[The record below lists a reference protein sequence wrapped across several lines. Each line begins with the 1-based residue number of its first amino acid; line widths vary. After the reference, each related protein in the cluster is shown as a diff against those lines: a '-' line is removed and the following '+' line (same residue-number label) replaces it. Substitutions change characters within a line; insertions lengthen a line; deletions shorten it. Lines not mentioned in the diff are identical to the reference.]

1 MNELDSRLTKAGFL
15 CPKGDDNMRSTPRLF
30 FSEEEQAPPEQPA
43 PTPKTKQ
50 PPNSTKSNPNSKK
63 ENPDTQQR
71 TVQADNGKKTV
82 RLRFKETEQKKS
94 SKLAHVAK
102 EALVA
107 EVHKQVDDSADE
119 NIAVEAAHRTEQVV
133 EVGYRLAGERSHTI
147 KAQSARAA
155 TLEEQEIK
163 KASMSFSRVKT
174 KDDTNKK
181 DSNPLSRWRQ
191 RQAIKRQY
199 AAAKSGTQAA
209 SHSSAVAANAVQ
221 STADKVKQAAKV
233 FAKNN
238 KGLLIVGIVGIML
251 VMLING
257 ASSCAEFGVGGLN
270 AVLGTSFVSED
281 RDLLQVE
288 AHYAVLE
295 ADLDRNIECIESDY
309 LGYDEYYYEVDEI
322 GHNPYELLSYLTAR
336 HVSFTLADVQ
346 NELATLFNRQYSLNI
361 VETVEIRYR
370 TEEQLVWIYD
380 EETER
385 GRWVWED
392 VEVPYEYKTLKTTLL
407 NRGLTYAMGSGMS
420 AEQTEM
426 YAVLLESYGNKP
438 DLFADSD
445 NPYLASLDATPPE
458 AYEIPPEA
466 LSDPK
471 FAALVTE
478 ANKYLG
484 LPYVWGGSKPGT
496 GFDCSGFV
504 CWVLNHS
511 GAASVGR
518 TNARGLYKK
527 STVVSRENARP
538 GDLIFFTGA
547 RAAEIGHPVTHVG
560 IYVGNGMML
569 HCAGNGVEYKS
580 ISTKYYKS
588 HFYAFGRLG

>member
-1 MNELDSRLTKAGFL
+1 
-15 CPKGDDNMRSTPRLF
+15 MRSKPRLL
-30 FSEEEQAPPEQPA
+30 FSEEEQAPPEQPT
-43 PTPKTKQ
+43 PTPKSKQ
-50 PPNSTKSNPNSKK
+50 PPNNTKSTPSPKK
-63 ENPDTQQR
+63 ENPTTHQR
-71 TVQADNGKKTV
+71 TVQADNGKEAV
-82 RLRFKETEQKKS
+82 RLHFIDAEQKKP
-94 SKLAHVAK
+94 SKLAHVVK
-102 EALVA
+102 EALAA
-107 EVHKQVDDSADE
+107 EIHKQVDDSADD
-119 NIAVEAAHRTEQVV
+119 NVAVEATHRTEQVV
-133 EVGYRLAGERSHTI
+133 EAGFRFANERSHAA

-155 TLEEQEIK
+155 TLEAQETM
-163 KASMSFSRVKT
+163 KANMSFSRVKMN
-174 KDDTNKK
+174 DYTNKT

-199 AAAKSGTQAA
+199 AAAKTGTQAA
-209 SHSSAVAANAVQ
+209 TNSSTVAANMVR
-221 STADKVKQAAKV
+221 STADKVKRTVQV

-238 KGLLIVGIVGIML
+238 KSVLIVGIVGMML
-251 VMLING
+251 VMIING

-270 AVLGTSFVSED
+270 AILGTSFVSED
-281 RDLLQVE
+281 RDLIQVE
-288 AHYAVLE
+288 AHYAALE
-295 ADLDRNIECIESDY
+295 ADLDRSIDRVESDY
-309 LGYDEYYYEVDEI
+309 PGYDEYHYEIDEI
-322 GHNPYELLSYLTAR
+322 GHNPYELLSYLTVR
-336 HVSFTLADVQ
+336 HVSFTLADVRS
-346 NELATLFNRQYSLNI
+346 ELATLFNRQYSLNI

-370 TEEQLVWIYD
+370 TEEQLVWVYD
-380 EETER
+380 EETES

-438 DLFADSD
+438 ELFADSD
-445 NPYLASLDATPPE
+445 NPYLALLDATPPE
-458 AYEIPPEA
+458 AYKIPPEA

-471 FAALVTE
+471 FAALIAE

-527 STVVSRENARP
+527 STVVSSENAHS

-547 RAAEIGHPVTHVG
+547 RAVEIGHPVTHVG

>member
-1 MNELDSRLTKAGFL
+1 
-15 CPKGDDNMRSTPRLF
+15 MRSNPRLL
-30 FSEEEQAPPEQPA
+30 FSDEKQAPLEQPT
-43 PTPKTKQ
+43 PTQKAKPPSNSPNPKSES
-50 PPNSTKSNPNSKK
+50 PN
-63 ENPDTQQR
+63 TQQC
-71 TVQADNGKKTV
+71 TAQADNGKKAV
-82 RLRFKETEQKKS
+82 RLRFKETEQKKP
-94 SKLAHVAK
+94 SKLSHITK
-102 EALVA
+102 DALAA
-107 EVHKQVDDSADE
+107 EVHKLLDDSADE
-119 NIAVEAAHRTEQVV
+119 NVAVEATHRTEQAVV
-133 EVGYRLAGERSHTI
+133 TGYRLAGEHARVP
-147 KAQSARAA
+147 KAQSTRTA
-155 TLEEQEIK
+155 TRTEPTE
-163 KASMSFSRVKT
+163 AT
-174 KDDTNKK
+174 
-181 DSNPLSRWRQ
+181 SNPLSRWRQ

-199 AAAKSGTQAA
+199 AAARSGTQATA
-209 SHSSAVAANAVQ
+209 NSSTVAANAVR
-221 STADKVKQAAKV
+221 STADKVTRAVQV

-238 KGLLIVGIVGIML
+238 KGVLIVGIVGMML

-288 AHYAVLE
+288 AHYAALE
-295 ADLDRNIECIESDY
+295 SDLDRTIDRIESDY
-309 LGYDEYYYEVDEI
+309 PGYDEYHYEIDEI
-322 GHNPYELLSYLTAR
+322 GHNPYELLSYLTTR
-336 HVSFTLADVQ
+336 YVSFTLADVR

-370 TEEQLVWIYD
+370 TEEQLVLVYD
-380 EETER
+380 EETDMEH
-385 GRWVWED
+385 WVWED
-392 VEVPYEYKTLKTTLL
+392 VEVPYEYKTLSVTLL
-407 NRGLTYAMGSGMS
+407 NRGLTYTMGSGMS

-438 DLFADSD
+438 ELFADSD

-471 FAALVTE
+471 FAALIAE
-478 ANKYLG
+478 ANKHLG

-580 ISTKYYKS
+580 INTKYYKS

>member
-1 MNELDSRLTKAGFL
+1 
-15 CPKGDDNMRSTPRLF
+15 MRSQPSLL
-30 FSEEEQAPPEQPA
+30 FSEDEQALPEQLA
-43 PTPKTKQ
+43 PTSESKQQPSNTKS
-50 PPNSTKSNPNSKK
+50 PPNLKN
-63 ENPDTQQR
+63 ENPTIQQH
-71 TVQADNGKKTV
+71 TVQADNGKKAV
-82 RLRFKETEQKKS
+82 RLHFKDTEQKKP
-94 SKLAHVAK
+94 SKLTHIAK
-102 EALVA
+102 EALAA
-107 EVHKQVDDSADE
+107 EIHKQVDDSTDD
-119 NIAVEAAHRTEQVV
+119 NVAVEATHRAEQAV
-133 EVGYRLAGERSHTI
+133 ETGYHLSGEHTHTTKTQSVRS
-147 KAQSARAA
+147 AVRAE
-155 TLEEQEIK
+155 TPEP
-163 KASMSFSRVKT
+163 T
-174 KDDTNKK
+174 TN
-181 DSNPLSRWRQ
+181 SLSRWRQ

-199 AAAKSGTQAA
+199 AAARSGAQTVT
-209 SHSSAVAANAVQ
+209 HSSTVAANAVR
-221 STADKVKQAAKV
+221 STADKVKQTVQV

-238 KGLLIVGIVGIML
+238 KGVLIVGIVGMML
-251 VMLING
+251 VVLING
-257 ASSCAEFGVGGLN
+257 VSSCAEFGVGGLN

-288 AHYAVLE
+288 AHYATLE
-295 ADLDRNIECIESDY
+295 TDLDRSIDRIESDY
-309 LGYDEYYYEVDEI
+309 PGYDEYHYEIDEI

-336 HVSFTLADVQ
+336 YVSFNLADVQ
-346 NELATLFNRQYSLNI
+346 NELATLFKRQYSLNI

-370 TEEQLVWIYD
+370 TEEQLVWVYD

-385 GRWVWED
+385 GRWVWEY
-392 VEVPYEYKTLKTTLL
+392 VEVPYEYKTLKTALL
-407 NRGLTYAMGSGMS
+407 NRRLTYAMSSGMS

-438 DLFADSD
+438 ELFADSD

-471 FAALVTE
+471 FAALIAE

-504 CWVLNHS
+504 SWVLNHS

-518 TNARGLYKK
+518 TNARGLYRKA
-527 STVVSRENARP
+527 TVVSRENARP

>member
-1 MNELDSRLTKAGFL
+1 
-15 CPKGDDNMRSTPRLF
+15 MRSKPRLL
-30 FSEEEQAPPEQPA
+30 FSDEEQAPPEQPT
-43 PTPKTKQ
+43 PTQKSKQ
-50 PPNSTKSNPNSKK
+50 PSNKTKSNHNPKI
-63 ENPDTQQR
+63 ENPTTQQR
-71 TVQADNGKKTV
+71 TVQATNGKKAV
-82 RLRFKETEQKKS
+82 RLRFKETEQKEP

-102 EALVA
+102 EALAA
-107 EVHKQVDDSADE
+107 EIHKQVDDSADD
-119 NIAVEAAHRTEQVV
+119 NVAVEAAQRTEQAV
-133 EVGYRLAGERSHTI
+133 ETGCRLASEHAHAP
-147 KAQSARAA
+147 KAQLTRTTTRTETAEA
-155 TLEEQEIK
+155 T
-163 KASMSFSRVKT
+163 
-174 KDDTNKK
+174 
-181 DSNPLSRWRQ
+181 SNPLSRWRQ

-199 AAAKSGTQAA
+199 AATRSGTQATTSGSIIA
-209 SHSSAVAANAVQ
+209 TNAVR
-221 STADKVKQAAKV
+221 STADKVKRTVQV
-233 FAKNN
+233 FTKNN
-238 KGLLIVGIVGIML
+238 KGILIVGIVGMML
-251 VMLING
+251 VMIING
-257 ASSCAEFGVGGLN
+257 ASSCAEFSVGGLN

-281 RDLLQVE
+281 HDLLQVE
-288 AHYAVLE
+288 AQYASLE
-295 ADLDRNIECIESDY
+295 ADLERNIDRIESDY
-309 LGYDEYYYEVDEI
+309 PGYDEYHYEIEEI
-322 GHNPYELLSYLTAR
+322 GHNPYELISYLTAR
-336 HVSFTLADVQ
+336 HVSFTLAEVRND
-346 NELATLFNRQYSLNI
+346 LATLFNRQYSLNI

-370 TEEQLVWIYD
+370 TEEQLVWVYD
-380 EETER
+380 EETEK

-392 VEVPYEYKTLKTTLL
+392 VEIPYAYKTLKTTLL
-407 NRGLTYAMGSGMS
+407 NRGLTYAMGSDMS
-420 AEQTEM
+420 EEQTEM

-438 DLFADSD
+438 ELFANSD
-445 NPYLASLDATPPE
+445 NPYLASVDATPPE

-471 FAALVTE
+471 FAALIAE

-511 GAASVGR
+511 GAVSVGR

-527 STVVSRENARP
+527 TTVVSRENARP

-580 ISTKYYKS
+580 INTKYYKS

>member
-1 MNELDSRLTKAGFL
+1 MRNTSRL
-15 CPKGDDNMRSTPRLF
+15 LF
-30 FSEEEQAPPEQPA
+30 SDEKQAPPEQPI
-43 PTPKTKQ
+43 PTPKSKRQ
-50 PPNSTKSNPNSKK
+50 PSNIKATPNQKSEKPN
-63 ENPDTQQR
+63 TQQR
-71 TVQADNGKKTV
+71 TVQADTSKKAV
-82 RLRFKETEQKKS
+82 RLHFKETEQKKS
-94 SKLAHVAK
+94 SKLSHIVEGTLA
-102 EALVA
+102 A
-107 EVHKQVDDSADE
+107 EVHKQVDDSTDD
-119 NIAVEAAHRTEQVV
+119 NIAVEATHRTEQAV
-133 EVGYRLAGERSHTI
+133 EAVYRFANERSHAP
-147 KAQSARAA
+147 KAQSARSAA
-155 TLEEQEIK
+155 RAETPEP
-163 KASMSFSRVKT
+163 T
-174 KDDTNKK
+174 T
-181 DSNPLSRWRQ
+181 NPLSRWRQ
-191 RQAIKRQY
+191 RQEIKRQY
-199 AAAKSGTQAA
+199 TAARSSTHAAAN
-209 SHSSAVAANAVQ
+209 SSTVAANAVR
-221 STADKVKQAAKV
+221 STVDKVKQAAKV

-238 KGLLIVGIVGIML
+238 KGVLIVGVVGMML

-257 ASSCAEFGVGGLN
+257 ISSCAEFGVGGLN

-288 AHYAVLE
+288 ANYAALE
-295 ADLDRNIECIESDY
+295 TDLDRSIDRIESDY
-309 LGYDEYYYEVDEI
+309 PGYDEYHYEIDEI

-336 HVSFTLADVQ
+336 HVSFTLADVR
-346 NELATLFNRQYSLNI
+346 NELATLFNRQYKLNI

-370 TEEQLVWIYD
+370 TEEQLVWVYD
-380 EETER
+380 EETES

-407 NRGLTYAMGSGMS
+407 NRGLTYAMSSNMS

-438 DLFADSD
+438 ELFANSD
-445 NPYLASLDATPPE
+445 NPYLTSLDATPPE

-471 FAALVTE
+471 FAALIAE

-504 CWVLNHS
+504 CWVLNHL

-527 STVVSRENARP
+527 STVVSRENAHP

>member
-1 MNELDSRLTKAGFL
+1 
-15 CPKGDDNMRSTPRLF
+15 MRSNPRLL
-30 FSEEEQAPPEQPA
+30 FSDEEQAPPEQP
-43 PTPKTKQ
+43 TPIPKATQQ
-50 PPNSTKSNPNSKK
+50 PNNTKSNPNPKK
-63 ENPDTQQR
+63 ENPTTQQR
-71 TVQADNGKKTV
+71 TVQADNGKKAV
-82 RLRFKETEQKKS
+82 SLHFKETEQKKP
-94 SKLAHVAK
+94 SKLVHVAK
-102 EALVA
+102 EALAA
-107 EVHKQVDDSADE
+107 EIHKQADDSADD
-119 NIAVEAAHRTEQVV
+119 NVAVEAAQRTEQAV
-133 EVGYRLAGERSHTI
+133 ETGYRLASEHAHAP
-147 KAQSARAA
+147 KAQLTRTTTRTETAEA
-155 TLEEQEIK
+155 T
-163 KASMSFSRVKT
+163 
-174 KDDTNKK
+174 
-181 DSNPLSRWRQ
+181 SNPLSRWRQ

-199 AAAKSGTQAA
+199 AAARSGTQTATNV
-209 SHSSAVAANAVQ
+209 SSVAANAVR
-221 STADKVKQAAKV
+221 SKADKVKRTVQV

-238 KGLLIVGIVGIML
+238 KGLLVVGIVGMML

-288 AHYAVLE
+288 AHYAALE
-295 ADLDRNIECIESDY
+295 SDLDRSIDRIESDY
-309 LGYDEYYYEVDEI
+309 PGYDEYHYEIDEI
-322 GHNPYELLSYLTAR
+322 GHNPYELLSYLTAQ
-336 HVSFTLADVQ
+336 HVSFTLADVR
-346 NELATLFNRQYSLNI
+346 NELAALFNRQYSLNI

-370 TEEQLVWIYD
+370 TEEQLVWVYD

-392 VEVPYEYKTLKTTLL
+392 VEVPYEYKTLKTTML

-438 DLFADSD
+438 ELFADSD

-458 AYEIPPEA
+458 AYEIPPET

-471 FAALVTE
+471 FAALVAE

-580 ISTKYYKS
+580 INTKYYKS

>member
-1 MNELDSRLTKAGFL
+1 MKSE
-15 CPKGDDNMRSTPRLF
+15 PRLL
-30 FSEEEQAPPEQPA
+30 FSEDEQAMPEQS
-43 PTPKTKQ
+43 TIPKAKQ
-50 PPNSTKSNPNSKK
+50 PPNRTKSTTNPNN
-63 ENPDTQQR
+63 ETQTTQQR
-71 TVQADNGKKTV
+71 TVQAGNSKKAV
-82 RLRFKETEQKKS
+82 RLHFKETEQKKPT
-94 SKLAHVAK
+94 KLAHVAK
-102 EALVA
+102 EVLAA
-107 EVHKQVDDSADE
+107 EIHKKIDNSADE
-119 NIAVEAAHRTEQVV
+119 NVSVEAVHRTEQVA
-133 EVGYRLAGERSHTI
+133 EAGYRLAGDHTHSPR
-147 KAQSARAA
+147 AQSVRSAARAE
-155 TLEEQEIK
+155 TPEQ
-163 KASMSFSRVKT
+163 T
-174 KDDTNKK
+174 T
-181 DSNPLSRWRQ
+181 NPLSRWRQ

-199 AAAKSGTQAA
+199 AAARSGTQTATN
-209 SHSSAVAANAVQ
+209 STTVATNAVR
-221 STADKVKQAAKV
+221 STADKFKRTVQV
-233 FAKNN
+233 LAKNN
-238 KGLLIVGIVGIML
+238 KGILIVGIVGMML
-251 VMLING
+251 IMLING
-257 ASSCAEFGVGGLN
+257 ASSCAEFGIGGLN

-288 AHYAVLE
+288 AHYAALE
-295 ADLDRNIECIESDY
+295 ADLDRSIDHIESDY
-309 LGYDEYYYEVDEI
+309 PGYDEYHYEIDEI

-336 HVSFTLADVQ
+336 HVSFTLADVR
-346 NELATLFNRQYSLNI
+346 NELVTLFNRQYSLNI
-361 VETVEIRYR
+361 VETVEIRTR
-370 TEEQLVWIYD
+370 TEEQLVWVFD
-380 EETER
+380 EETDTE
-385 GRWVWED
+385 RWVWED
-392 VEVPYEYKTLKTTLL
+392 VEVPYEYKTLKKTLL

-420 AEQTEM
+420 TEQAEM

-438 DLFADSD
+438 ELFADSD

-471 FAALVTE
+471 FAALIVE

-484 LPYVWGGSKPGT
+484 LPYVWGGSKPGM

-580 ISTKYYKS
+580 INTKYYKS

>member
-1 MNELDSRLTKAGFL
+1 
-15 CPKGDDNMRSTPRLF
+15 MRSNPRLL
-30 FSEEEQAPPEQPA
+30 FSEDEQAPPEQPA
-43 PTPKTKQ
+43 PTTKPKQ
-50 PPNSTKSNPNSKK
+50 PPNNTKSTTTSKN
-63 ENPDTQQR
+63 ENPTTQQR

-82 RLRFKETEQKKS
+82 RLHFKETEQKKP

-102 EALVA
+102 EAFAV
-107 EVHKQVDDSADE
+107 EIHKQVEDSADE
-119 NIAVEAAHRTEQVV
+119 NVAVEATHRTEQVV
-133 EVGYRLAGERSHTI
+133 ETGYRLAGERSHTI

-163 KASMSFSRVKT
+163 KANVSFSRVRT
-174 KDDTNKK
+174 KADTNKK
-181 DSNPLSRWRQ
+181 DSNPLSHWRQ

-199 AAAKSGTQAA
+199 AAARSGAQATTNN
-209 SHSSAVAANAVQ
+209 STVAANAVR
-221 STADKVKQAAKV
+221 STADKVKQAV
-233 FAKNN
+233 QVIAKNN
-238 KGLLIVGIVGIML
+238 KGLLIVGIVGMML

-288 AHYAVLE
+288 AHYAALE
-295 ADLDRNIECIESDY
+295 AEMERTIDRIESDY
-309 LGYDEYYYEVDEI
+309 PGYDEYHYEIDEI
-322 GHNPYELLSYLTAR
+322 GHNPYELLSYLSAR
-336 HVSFTLADVQ
+336 HVSFTLAEVR
-346 NELATLFNRQYSLNI
+346 NELTTLFNRQYSLNI

-370 TEEQLVWIYD
+370 TEEQLVWVYD
-380 EETER
+380 EETES

-407 NRGLTYAMGSGMS
+407 NRGLTYAMGSSMS
-420 AEQTEM
+420 ANQSEM

-438 DLFADSD
+438 ELFADSD
-445 NPYLASLDATPPE
+445 NPYLTSLDTTPPE
-458 AYEIPPEA
+458 PYEIPPEA

-471 FAALVTE
+471 FAALIAE

-518 TNARGLYKK
+518 TNARGLYRK
-527 STVVSRENARP
+527 STVVSRENVRP

>member
-1 MNELDSRLTKAGFL
+1 
-15 CPKGDDNMRSTPRLF
+15 MRSTPRLL
-30 FSEEEQAPPEQPA
+30 FSEEEQAPPEE
-43 PTPKTKQ
+43 PTPKTTQ
-50 PPNSTKSNPNSKK
+50 PQSSTKSNSKP
-63 ENPDTQQR
+63 ENENHTIPLR
-71 TVQADNGKKTV
+71 TVQADNGKKAV
-82 RLRFKETEQKKS
+82 RLYFKEIEQKEP
-94 SKLAHVAK
+94 SKLNHIAK
-102 EALVA
+102 EALAA
-107 EVHKQVDDSADE
+107 EIHKQVDDSADD
-119 NIAVEAAHRTEQVV
+119 NVAVEATHRTEQAV
-133 EVGYRLAGERSHTI
+133 EAGYRLTGERTHAP
-147 KAQSARAA
+147 KAQSTRAKGMA
-155 TLEEQEIK
+155 EREAD
-163 KASMSFSRVKT
+163 KANMSFSFVKT
-174 KDDTNKK
+174 NRDTNKK
-181 DSNPLSRWRQ
+181 DTNPLSRWRQ

-199 AAAKSGTQAA
+199 AAARAGAQATA
-209 SHSSAVAANAVQ
+209 NSSTVAANAVR
-221 STADKVKQAAKV
+221 STTDKVKRTVQV

-238 KGLLIVGIVGIML
+238 KGLLVVGIVGIML

-281 RDLLQVE
+281 SDLLQVE
-288 AHYAVLE
+288 AHYAALE
-295 ADLDRNIECIESDY
+295 AELDRNIDRIESDY
-309 LGYDEYYYEVDEI
+309 PRYDEYHYEIDEI
-322 GHNPYELLSYLTAR
+322 GHNPYELLSYLSAR
-336 HVSFTLADVQ
+336 HVSFTLSDVQ
-346 NELATLFNRQYSLNI
+346 NELATLLKRQYSLSI

-370 TEEQLVWIYD
+370 TEEQLVWVYD
-380 EETER
+380 EETDTE
-385 GRWVWED
+385 RWVWED

-407 NRGLTYAMGSGMS
+407 NRGLTYAMGSS
-420 AEQTEM
+420 LNTEQIEM

-438 DLFADSD
+438 ELFAGSD

-471 FAALVTE
+471 FAALIAE

-511 GAASVGR
+511 GAANVGR

-547 RAAEIGHPVTHVG
+547 RVAEIGHPVTHVG
-560 IYVGNGMML
+560 IYIGNGMML

-580 ISTKYYKS
+580 INTKYYKS

>member
-1 MNELDSRLTKAGFL
+1 
-15 CPKGDDNMRSTPRLF
+15 MRSNPRLL
-30 FSEEEQAPPEQPA
+30 FSDEEQAPPEQPA
-43 PTPKTKQ
+43 PTPKPKQ
-50 PPNSTKSNPNSKK
+50 PPNSTKSNPESKSENS
-63 ENPDTQQR
+63 PTQQR
-71 TVQADNGKKTV
+71 TVHAYNGKKTV
-82 RLRFKETEQKKS
+82 RLHFKEIEQKKP
-94 SKLAHVAK
+94 SKLSHITK
-102 EALVA
+102 EAIA
-107 EVHKQVDDSADE
+107 AKVHKQVDDSADE
-119 NIAVEAAHRTEQVV
+119 NVAVEAMHRTEQAV
-133 EVGYRLAGERSHTI
+133 ETGYQFVGEHAHAPR
-147 KAQSARAA
+147 AQSVRSAARAE
-155 TLEEQEIK
+155 TSEQ
-163 KASMSFSRVKT
+163 T
-174 KDDTNKK
+174 T
-181 DSNPLSRWRQ
+181 NPLSRWRQ

-199 AAAKSGTQAA
+199 TVARSGAQTAT
-209 SHSSAVAANAVQ
+209 HSSTVAANAVQ
-221 STADKVKQAAKV
+221 STADKVKRTVQVLAKS
-233 FAKNN
+233 N
-238 KGLLIVGIVGIML
+238 KGVLIVGIVGIML
-251 VMLING
+251 AMLING

-288 AHYAVLE
+288 AQYAAFE
-295 ADLDRNIECIESDY
+295 ADLEHNVDYIESDY
-309 LGYDEYYYEVDEI
+309 PGYDEYHYEIDEI

-336 HVSFTLADVQ
+336 HVSFTLADVR
-346 NELATLFNRQYSLNI
+346 NELTTLFNRQYSLNI

-370 TEEQLVWIYD
+370 TEEQLVLVYD
-380 EETER
+380 DETDSE
-385 GRWVWED
+385 RWVWED
-392 VEVPYEYKTLKTTLL
+392 VEVPYEYKSLKITLL
-407 NRGLTYAMGSGMS
+407 NRGLSNAMSSGMS
-420 AEQTEM
+420 AAQTEM

-445 NPYLASLDATPPE
+445 NPYLASLDATLPE

-471 FAALVTE
+471 FAALIAE

>member
-1 MNELDSRLTKAGFL
+1 LKSQ
-15 CPKGDDNMRSTPRLF
+15 PRLL
-30 FSEEEQAPPEQPA
+30 FSEDEQAPPEQA
-43 PTPKTKQ
+43 TTPPKAKQ
-50 PPNSTKSNPNSKK
+50 PPDSTKSNHKPKNENS
-63 ENPDTQQR
+63 TAHQR
-71 TVQADNGKKTV
+71 TVQADNGKKAV
-82 RLRFKETEQKKS
+82 RLHFKESEQKKP

-102 EALVA
+102 EALAA
-107 EVHKQVDDSADE
+107 EIHKQVDDSADE
-119 NIAVEAAHRTEQVV
+119 NVSVEATHRTEQVV
-133 EVGYRLAGERSHTI
+133 ETGYRFANERSQAA
-147 KAQSARAA
+147 KAQSARSAA
-155 TLEEQEIK
+155 RAETPEQ
-163 KASMSFSRVKT
+163 T
-174 KDDTNKK
+174 T
-181 DSNPLSRWRQ
+181 NPLSRWRQ

-199 AAAKSGTQAA
+199 TAARSGAQSAT
-209 SHSSAVAANAVQ
+209 SGSSVAGNAVL
-221 STADKVKQAAKV
+221 STTDKLKRTVQV

-238 KGLLIVGIVGIML
+238 KGVLVVGIIGMML
-251 VMLING
+251 VMLMNG

-270 AVLGTSFVSED
+270 AVLGTSYVSED

-288 AHYAVLE
+288 ANYAALE
-295 ADLDRNIECIESDY
+295 TDLDRSIDRVESDY
-309 LGYDEYYYEVDEI
+309 PGYDEYHYEIDEI

-336 HVSFTLADVQ
+336 HVSFSLAEVR
-346 NELATLFNRQYSLNI
+346 NELTALFNRQYLLNI
-361 VETVEIRYR
+361 VETVETRYR
-370 TEEQLVWIYD
+370 TEEQLVWVYD
-380 EETER
+380 EETDTE
-385 GRWVWED
+385 RWVWED

-420 AEQTEM
+420 AEQAEM

-438 DLFADSD
+438 ELFADSD

-471 FAALVTE
+471 FAALIAE

-538 GDLIFFTGA
+538 GDLIFFTGV

>member
-1 MNELDSRLTKAGFL
+1 
-15 CPKGDDNMRSTPRLF
+15 MRSNPRLL
-30 FSEEEQAPPEQPA
+30 FSEDEQAPPEQPIKTQKA
-43 PTPKTKQ
+43 NPK
-50 PPNSTKSNPNSKK
+50 PKSKNPA
-63 ENPDTQQR
+63 TQQR
-71 TVQADNGKKTV
+71 TVQAGNSKKTV
-82 RLRFKETEQKKS
+82 RLHFKETEQKKP
-94 SKLAHVAK
+94 SKLSHIAK
-102 EALVA
+102 EAIAA
-107 EVHKQVDDSADE
+107 EIHKQVDDSADD
-119 NIAVEAAHRTEQVV
+119 NVAVEATHRAEQLA
-133 EVGYRLAGERSHTI
+133 EASYRLTGDRSHTA
-147 KAQSARAA
+147 KTQSSRAA
-155 TLEEQEIK
+155 TLAEQEAK
-163 KASMSFSRVKT
+163 KASASFSRVKT
-174 KDDTNKK
+174 SADTNKK

-199 AAAKSGTQAA
+199 AAARSGAQTTAN
-209 SHSSAVAANAVQ
+209 SSTVAANAVR
-221 STADKVKQAAKV
+221 STADKVKRTVQV
-233 FAKNN
+233 FAKSN
-238 KGLLIVGIVGIML
+238 KGILIVGIVGMML

-257 ASSCAEFGVGGLN
+257 FSSCAEFGVGGLN

-288 AHYAVLE
+288 AHYAALE
-295 ADLDRNIECIESDY
+295 SDLDRIIDRIESDY
-309 LGYDEYYYEVDEI
+309 PGYDEYHYEIDEI

-336 HVSFTLADVQ
+336 HVSFTLADVR

-361 VETVEIRYR
+361 METVEIRYR
-370 TEEQLVWIYD
+370 TEEQLVWVYD
-380 EETER
+380 EETES

-438 DLFADSD
+438 ELFADSD

-471 FAALVTE
+471 FAALIAE

-484 LPYVWGGSKPGT
+484 LPYVWGGSKPDT

>member
-1 MNELDSRLTKAGFL
+1 
-15 CPKGDDNMRSTPRLF
+15 MRCNPRLL
-30 FSEEEQAPPEQPA
+30 FSDEEQAPPEQPA
-43 PTPKTKQ
+43 PTPKPKQ
-50 PPNSTKSNPNSKK
+50 PPNSTKSNPNPKK
-63 ENPDTQQR
+63 ENPATQQR
-71 TVQADNGKKTV
+71 TVQAGNGKKAV
-82 RLRFKETEQKKS
+82 RLHFKETEQKKP

-102 EALVA
+102 ETLAA
-107 EVHKQVDDSADE
+107 EVHKQVDDSTDE
-119 NIAVEAAHRTEQVV
+119 NVAVEATHRTEQVV
-133 EVGYRLAGERSHTI
+133 EVGHRFANERSHAPKT
-147 KAQSARAA
+147 QSTRVTVMAEREAD
-155 TLEEQEIK
+155 
-163 KASMSFSRVKT
+163 KASMSFSRVIT
-174 KDDTNKK
+174 KADTNKK
-181 DSNPLSRWRQ
+181 NSNPLSRWRQ
-191 RQAIKRQY
+191 RQAIKQQY
-199 AAAKSGTQAA
+199 ATAKAGTQAA
-209 SHSSAVAANAVQ
+209 ANSSTVAANAVR
-221 STADKVKQAAKV
+221 STVDKMKRTVQV
-233 FAKNN
+233 FTKNN
-238 KGLLIVGIVGIML
+238 KGLLAVGIVGMML
-251 VMLING
+251 VMLVNG
-257 ASSCAEFGVGGLN
+257 ISSCAEFGVGGLN
-270 AVLGTSFVSED
+270 AVLGTSYVSED
-281 RDLLQVE
+281 SDLLQVE
-288 AHYAVLE
+288 AHYAALE
-295 ADLDRNIECIESDY
+295 TDMERSIDRIESDY
-309 LGYDEYYYEVDEI
+309 PDYDEYHYEIDEI
-322 GHNPYELLSYLTAR
+322 GHNPYELLSYLTAK
-336 HVSFTLADVQ
+336 HVSFTLSDVR
-346 NELATLFNRQYSLNI
+346 NELNTIFKRQYSLNI

-370 TEEQLVWIYD
+370 TEEQLVWVYD
-380 EETER
+380 EETEC

-438 DLFADSD
+438 ELFADSD

-471 FAALVTE
+471 FAALIAE

-580 ISTKYYKS
+580 INTKYYKS

>member
-1 MNELDSRLTKAGFL
+1 
-15 CPKGDDNMRSTPRLF
+15 MRSNPRLL
-30 FSEEEQAPPEQPA
+30 FSEDEQALPEQPT
-43 PTPKTKQ
+43 PTPKPMQ
-50 PPNSTKSNPNSKK
+50 PPNSTKSTPNPKK
-63 ENPDTQQR
+63 ENSTTHQR

-82 RLRFKETEQKKS
+82 RLRFQETEQKKP
-94 SKLAHVAK
+94 SKLAHVTK
-102 EALVA
+102 EALAA
-107 EVHKQVDDSADE
+107 EIHKQVEDSADDNVAIE
-119 NIAVEAAHRTEQVV
+119 AVCRTEQVV
-133 EVGYRLAGERSHTI
+133 EVGYRFAGEHAHAPKTQSVRS
-147 KAQSARAA
+147 ASRAE
-155 TLEEQEIK
+155 TPEP
-163 KASMSFSRVKT
+163 T
-174 KDDTNKK
+174 T
-181 DSNPLSRWRQ
+181 NPLSRWRQ

-199 AAAKSGTQAA
+199 AAARSGTQATA
-209 SHSSAVAANAVQ
+209 NSTTVAANAVR
-221 STADKVKQAAKV
+221 STADTVKQAVQV

-238 KGLLIVGIVGIML
+238 KSVLIVGIVGMML

-257 ASSCAEFGVGGLN
+257 VSSCAEFGVGGLN

-288 AHYAVLE
+288 AHYAALE
-295 ADLDRNIECIESDY
+295 ADLERNIDCIESDY
-309 LGYDEYYYEVDEI
+309 PGYDEYHYEIDEI

-336 HVSFTLADVQ
+336 HVLFTLADVR
-346 NELATLFNRQYSLNI
+346 NELNTIFSRQYSLNI
-361 VETVEIRYR
+361 VETVETRYR
-370 TEEQLVWIYD
+370 TEEQLVWVYD
-380 EETER
+380 EETES
-385 GRWVWED
+385 GRWIWED

-438 DLFADSD
+438 ELFADSD
-445 NPYLASLDATPPE
+445 NPYLASVDATPPE
-458 AYEIPPEA
+458 AYEIPPDA

-471 FAALVTE
+471 FAALIAE

-527 STVVSRENARP
+527 STVFSRENARP

-580 ISTKYYKS
+580 INTKYYKS

>member
-1 MNELDSRLTKAGFL
+1 
-15 CPKGDDNMRSTPRLF
+15 MRSKPRLL
-30 FSEEEQAPPEQPA
+30 FSDEEQAQPEQSTPI
-43 PTPKTKQ
+43 PKTKQ
-50 PPNSTKSNPNSKK
+50 PLNKTKSSPTPKH
-63 ENPDTQQR
+63 ENQTTQQR
-71 TVQADNGKKTV
+71 TVQAGNSKKTV
-82 RLRFKETEQKKS
+82 RLHFKEAEQKKP
-94 SKLAHVAK
+94 SKLAHIAK
-102 EALVA
+102 EALAA
-107 EVHKQVDDSADE
+107 EIHKQVEDSADE
-119 NIAVEAAHRTEQVV
+119 NVAVEATHRTEQAV
-133 EVGYRLAGERSHTI
+133 EAGYRIAGEQTHTT
-147 KAQSARAA
+147 KAQSVRSAARAE
-155 TLEEQEIK
+155 TPEP
-163 KASMSFSRVKT
+163 T
-174 KDDTNKK
+174 T
-181 DSNPLSRWRQ
+181 NPLSLWRQ

-199 AAAKSGTQAA
+199 AAARSGAQTAA
-209 SHSSAVAANAVQ
+209 NSTTVAANAVQ
-221 STADKVKQAAKV
+221 STADKVKRTVQV

-238 KGLLIVGIVGIML
+238 KGVLIVGIVGIML
-251 VMLING
+251 TMLING

-288 AHYAVLE
+288 AHYAALE
-295 ADLDRNIECIESDY
+295 SNLDRSIERIESDY
-309 LGYDEYYYEVDEI
+309 PGYDEYHYEIDEI

-336 HVSFTLADVQ
+336 YMSFTLADMR
-346 NELATLFNRQYSLNI
+346 NELATLFKRQYSLNI

-370 TEEQLVWIYD
+370 TEEQLVWVYD
-380 EETER
+380 DETER

-392 VEVPYEYKTLKTTLL
+392 VEVPYEYKTLKITLL
-407 NRGLTYAMGSGMS
+407 NRGLNYAMGSGMS

-438 DLFADSD
+438 ELFADTD

-471 FAALVTE
+471 FAALIAE

-511 GAASVGR
+511 GTANVGR

>member
-1 MNELDSRLTKAGFL
+1 
-15 CPKGDDNMRSTPRLF
+15 MRSKPRLL
-30 FSEEEQAPPEQPA
+30 FSDDEQAPPEQPD
-43 PTPKTKQ
+43 PIHRPKQ
-50 PPNSTKSNPNSKK
+50 PLNIAKSNPNSKK
-63 ENPDTQQR
+63 ENPNTHQR
-71 TVQADNGKKTV
+71 TVQADNGIKAV
-82 RLRFKETEQKKS
+82 RLHFKETEQKKP
-94 SKLAHVAK
+94 SKLSQIAK
-102 EALVA
+102 DALAA
-107 EVHKQVDDSADE
+107 EIHKKGDDSADD
-119 NIAVEAAHRTEQVV
+119 NVAVEAAHRTEQAV
-133 EVGYRLAGERSHTI
+133 ETGYRLVGERSRSP
-147 KAQSARAA
+147 KAQSARTAA
-155 TLEEQEIK
+155 RAEAPEQ
-163 KASMSFSRVKT
+163 T
-174 KDDTNKK
+174 T
-181 DSNPLSRWRQ
+181 NPLSRWRQ

-199 AAAKSGTQAA
+199 AAARSGTHAA
-209 SHSSAVAANAVQ
+209 TNSSTVAANAVRF
-221 STADKVKQAAKV
+221 TADKVKRAVQV

-238 KGLLIVGIVGIML
+238 KGVLIVGIVGMML
-251 VMLING
+251 IMLING

-281 RDLLQVE
+281 RALLQVE
-288 AHYAVLE
+288 TQYAALE
-295 ADLDRNIECIESDY
+295 GDLDRSIDHVESDY
-309 LGYDEYYYEVDEI
+309 PGYDEYHYEVDEI
-322 GHNPYELLSYLTAR
+322 GHNPYELLSYLSAR
-336 HVSFTLADVQ
+336 HVSFTLADVR
-346 NELATLFNRQYSLNI
+346 NELTSLFDRQYSLNI

-370 TEEQLVWIYD
+370 TEEQLVWVYD
-380 EETER
+380 EETETW
-385 GRWVWED
+385 RWVWED
-392 VEVPYEYKTLKTTLL
+392 VEIPYEYKTLSVTLL

-438 DLFADSD
+438 ELFADSD
-445 NPYLASLDATPPE
+445 NPYLASVDATPPE

-471 FAALVTE
+471 FAALIAE
-478 ANKYLG
+478 ASKYLG

-527 STVVSRENARP
+527 STVVSSENARP

-580 ISTKYYKS
+580 INIKYYKS

>member
-1 MNELDSRLTKAGFL
+1 
-15 CPKGDDNMRSTPRLF
+15 MRSKPRLL
-30 FSEEEQAPPEQPA
+30 FSEEEQAPPEQPT
-43 PTPKTKQ
+43 PTPKSKQ
-50 PPNSTKSNPNSKK
+50 PPNNTKSTPSPKK
-63 ENPDTQQR
+63 ENPNNQQR
-71 TVQADNGKKTV
+71 TVQADTGKKAV
-82 RLRFKETEQKKS
+82 RLHFKETEQKKP

-102 EALVA
+102 EALA
-107 EVHKQVDDSADE
+107 TEIHKEIDNSTDD
-119 NIAVEAAHRTEQVV
+119 NVAVEATHRAEQTV
-133 EVGYRLAGERSHTI
+133 ETGYRLAGEHAHTP
-147 KAQSARAA
+147 KAQSVRSASRA
-155 TLEEQEIK
+155 
-163 KASMSFSRVKT
+163 KT
-174 KDDTNKK
+174 PERTT
-181 DSNPLSRWRQ
+181 NPLSRWRQ

-199 AAAKSGTQAA
+199 AAARTGAQTATNSTT
-209 SHSSAVAANAVQ
+209 VAANAVH
-221 STADKVKQAAKV
+221 STVDKVKRTVQV
-233 FAKNN
+233 FVKNN
-238 KGLLIVGIVGIML
+238 KGLLIIGIIGMML

-257 ASSCAEFGVGGLN
+257 VSSCVEFGIGGLN

-281 RDLLQVE
+281 RDLLEIE
-288 AHYAVLE
+288 AHYAALE
-295 ADLDRNIECIESDY
+295 ADLERSIDRIESDNS
-309 LGYDEYYYEVDEI
+309 GYDEYHYEIDEI

-336 HVSFTLADVQ
+336 HVSFTLADVR

-361 VETVEIRYR
+361 VETIEIRYR
-370 TEEQLVWIYD
+370 TEEQLVWVYN
-380 EETER
+380 EEIDR
-385 GRWVWED
+385 GRWVWDD

-420 AEQTEM
+420 AEQAEM

-438 DLFADSD
+438 ELFADSD
-445 NPYLASLDATPPE
+445 NPYLTSLDATPPE

-466 LSDPK
+466 LSDPR
-471 FAALVTE
+471 FAALIAE

>member
-1 MNELDSRLTKAGFL
+1 
-15 CPKGDDNMRSTPRLF
+15 MRNNPRLL
-30 FSEEEQAPPEQPA
+30 FSNEEQAPPEQPM
-43 PTPKTKQ
+43 PTPESKQ
-50 PPNSTKSNPNSKK
+50 PLKSTKSTLKPKS
-63 ENPDTQQR
+63 ENPTTQQR
-71 TVQADNGKKTV
+71 TAQADNGKKAV
-82 RLRFKETEQKKS
+82 RLRFKETEQNKP

-102 EALVA
+102 EALAA
-107 EVHKQVDDSADE
+107 EIHKQVDGSTDD
-119 NIAVEAAHRTEQVV
+119 NVAVEAAHRAEQATER
-133 EVGYRLAGERSHTI
+133 GYRFANEHSNAA
-147 KAQSARAA
+147 KAQSVRSAARSEAP
-155 TLEEQEIK
+155 EQI
-163 KASMSFSRVKT
+163 T
-174 KDDTNKK
+174 
-181 DSNPLSRWRQ
+181 NPLSRWRQ
-191 RQAIKRQY
+191 RRTIKRQY
-199 AAAKSGTQAA
+199 AAARSGTQAA
-209 SHSSAVAANAVQ
+209 TNGSSVAANAVR
-221 STADKVKQAAKV
+221 STADKVKRTVQV

-238 KGLLIVGIVGIML
+238 KGVLIVGIVGMML

-288 AHYAVLE
+288 AHYAALE
-295 ADLDRNIECIESDY
+295 ADMERNIDRIESDY
-309 LGYDEYYYEVDEI
+309 PGYDEYHYEIDEI

-336 HVSFTLADVQ
+336 HVSFTLANVR
-346 NELATLFNRQYSLNI
+346 NELNTIFSRQYSLNI

-370 TEEQLVWIYD
+370 TEEQLVWVYD

-392 VEVPYEYKTLKTTLL
+392 VEVPYEYKTLSVTLL

-438 DLFADSD
+438 ELFADSD
-445 NPYLASLDATPPE
+445 NPYLASLDATLPE

-466 LSDPK
+466 LSDPN
-471 FAALVTE
+471 FAALIAE

-527 STVVSRENARP
+527 STVVSRDNARP

-580 ISTKYYKS
+580 INTKYYKS
-588 HFYAFGRLG
+588 HFYAFGRLS

>member
-1 MNELDSRLTKAGFL
+1 
-15 CPKGDDNMRSTPRLF
+15 MRSNPRLL
-30 FSEEEQAPPEQPA
+30 FSEDEQASPEQPT
-43 PTPKTKQ
+43 PTPKPKQ
-50 PPNSTKSNPNSKK
+50 PPNSTKSSPKPKSEKST
-63 ENPDTQQR
+63 TQQR
-71 TVQADNGKKTV
+71 TVQADNGKKAV
-82 RLRFKETEQKKS
+82 RLHFKETEQKKS
-94 SKLAHVAK
+94 SKLSHIAK
-102 EALVA
+102 QAMAA
-107 EVHKQVDDSADE
+107 EIHKQVDDSADE
-119 NIAVEAAHRTEQVV
+119 NVAVEAVHRTEQAV
-133 EVGYRLAGERSHTI
+133 ETGYRLAGEHVHAP
-147 KAQSARAA
+147 KAQSVRAA
-155 TLEEQEIK
+155 ALAEQAGMKENL
-163 KASMSFSRVKT
+163 SFSRVRT
-174 KDDTNKK
+174 KADTNKK

-199 AAAKSGTQAA
+199 AAARSGTQATTN
-209 SHSSAVAANAVQ
+209 SSTAAANAVR
-221 STADKVKQAAKV
+221 STTDKVKRTAQI

-238 KGLLIVGIVGIML
+238 KGVLIVGIVGMMLIML
-251 VMLING
+251 VNG

-281 RDLLQVE
+281 SDLLQVD
-288 AHYAVLE
+288 AHYAALE
-295 ADLDRNIECIESDY
+295 ADLDRNIDRIESDY
-309 LGYDEYYYEVDEI
+309 PGYDEYHYEIDEI

-336 HVSFTLADVQ
+336 HVSFTLAEVR
-346 NELATLFNRQYSLNI
+346 NELTTLFNRQYSLNI
-361 VETVEIRYR
+361 VETVETRYR

-380 EETER
+380 EETES

-420 AEQTEM
+420 VEQTEM

-438 DLFADSD
+438 ELFADSD

-471 FAALVTE
+471 FAALIAE

>member
-1 MNELDSRLTKAGFL
+1 
-15 CPKGDDNMRSTPRLF
+15 MRSNPRLL
-30 FSEEEQAPPEQPA
+30 FSEEEQAPPEQP
-43 PTPKTKQ
+43 TPKAKYQ
-50 PPNSTKSNPNSKK
+50 PNSPKPKSDNPT
-63 ENPDTQQR
+63 TQQR

-82 RLRFKETEQKKS
+82 RLRFKETEQKKP

-102 EALVA
+102 DALAA
-107 EVHKQVDDSADE
+107 EIHKEIDNSADE
-119 NIAVEAAHRTEQVV
+119 NVAVEAAHRTEQAV
-133 EVGYRLAGERSHTI
+133 ETTYRFVGKRSH
-147 KAQSARAA
+147 KAKTQSARTA
-155 TLEEQEIK
+155 TRKEPAE
-163 KASMSFSRVKT
+163 T
-174 KDDTNKK
+174 TT
-181 DSNPLSRWRQ
+181 NPLSRWRQ

-199 AAAKSGTQAA
+199 AAARSGAQTAA
-209 SHSSAVAANAVQ
+209 NSTTVAANAVQ
-221 STADKVKQAAKV
+221 STADKVKRTVQV

-238 KGLLIVGIVGIML
+238 KGVLIVGIVGIML
-251 VMLING
+251 TMLING

-288 AHYAVLE
+288 AHYAALE
-295 ADLDRNIECIESDY
+295 ADLERNIDCIESDCP
-309 LGYDEYYYEVDEI
+309 GYDEYHYEIDEI

-336 HVSFTLADVQ
+336 HVSFTLADVR
-346 NELATLFNRQYSLNI
+346 NELATIFKRQYSLNI

-370 TEEQLVWIYD
+370 MEEQLVWVYD
-380 EETER
+380 EETDTE
-385 GRWVWED
+385 RWVWED
-392 VEVPYEYKTLKTTLL
+392 VEVPYEYKTLKATLL
-407 NRGLTYAMGSGMS
+407 NRGLTYAMGSDMS
-420 AEQTEM
+420 AEQADM

-438 DLFADSD
+438 ELFTDSD

-458 AYEIPPEA
+458 AYELPPEA

-471 FAALVTE
+471 FAALIAE

-538 GDLIFFTGA
+538 GDMIFFTGA

>member
-1 MNELDSRLTKAGFL
+1 
-15 CPKGDDNMRSTPRLF
+15 MRSNPRLL
-30 FSEEEQAPPEQPA
+30 FSDEEPAPPEQLTKTQKAKRPLNSPKPKNET
-43 PTPKTKQ
+43 PT
-50 PPNSTKSNPNSKK
+50 
-63 ENPDTQQR
+63 TQQR
-71 TVQADNGKKTV
+71 TAQADNGKKTM
-82 RLRFKETEQKKS
+82 RLHYKETEQKKP

-102 EALVA
+102 ETLAA
-107 EVHKQVDDSADE
+107 EIHKPVDDSVDDNA
-119 NIAVEAAHRTEQVV
+119 AVEAMHRTEQAV
-133 EVGYRLAGERSHTI
+133 ETAYRLANEHSHAT
-147 KAQSARAA
+147 KAQSVRSAARAK
-155 TLEEQEIK
+155 LPEQI
-163 KASMSFSRVKT
+163 T
-174 KDDTNKK
+174 
-181 DSNPLSRWRQ
+181 NPLSRWRQ

-199 AAAKSGTQAA
+199 AAARAGAQAA
-209 SHSSAVAANAVQ
+209 TNSSTVAAKAVR
-221 STADKVKQAAKV
+221 STADKVKRTVQA

-238 KGLLIVGIVGIML
+238 KGVLIVGIVGMML
-251 VMLING
+251 IMLING

-270 AVLGTSFVSED
+270 AVLSTSFVSED

-288 AHYAVLE
+288 AHYAALE
-295 ADLDRNIECIESDY
+295 ADLERNVDHTESDY
-309 LGYDEYYYEVDEI
+309 PGYDEYHYEVDEI

-336 HVSFTLADVQ
+336 HVSFTLADVR
-346 NELATLFNRQYSLNI
+346 NELSTLFSRQYSLNI
-361 VETVEIRYR
+361 VETIEIRYR
-370 TEEQLVWIYD
+370 TEEQLDWVYD
-380 EETER
+380 EETDREC
-385 GRWVWED
+385 WVWED

-407 NRGLTYAMGSGMS
+407 NRGLTYAMGPGMS
-420 AEQTEM
+420 AEQADM

-438 DLFADSD
+438 ELFADSE
-445 NPYLASLDATPPE
+445 NPYLISLDATPPE

-471 FAALVTE
+471 FAALIAE

-484 LPYVWGGSKPGT
+484 LLYVWGGSKPGT

-504 CWVLNHS
+504 CWVLNRS

>member
-1 MNELDSRLTKAGFL
+1 
-15 CPKGDDNMRSTPRLF
+15 MRSNPRLL
-30 FSEEEQAPPEQPA
+30 FSEEEQTLPA
-43 PTPKTKQ
+43 HPVPTPKAKH
-50 PPNSTKSNPNSKK
+50 PPNSPNQRS
-63 ENPDTQQR
+63 ENTTTQQR
-71 TVQADNGKKTV
+71 TVQADNGKKAV
-82 RLRFKETEQKKS
+82 RLHLKETEQKKP
-94 SKLAHVAK
+94 SKLAHVAN
-102 EALVA
+102 EALA
-107 EVHKQVDDSADE
+107 SEIHQQIDSSTDD
-119 NIAVEAAHRTEQVV
+119 NVAVEAAHRTEQVA
-133 EVGYRLAGERSHTI
+133 ETGYRLAGEHAHAP
-147 KAQSARAA
+147 KAQSAR
-155 TLEEQEIK
+155 T
-163 KASMSFSRVKT
+163 RT
-174 KDDTNKK
+174 RTDTPE
-181 DSNPLSRWRQ
+181 STTSPLSRWRQ
-191 RQAIKRQY
+191 RQAIKQQY
-199 AAAKSGTQAA
+199 AAARSGAQATMN
-209 SHSSAVAANAVQ
+209 SSTVAANAVR
-221 STADKVKQAAKV
+221 STADKVKRAVQV
-233 FAKNN
+233 FAKSN
-238 KGLLIVGIVGIML
+238 KGVLVVGIVGMML
-251 VMLING
+251 VVLING

-288 AHYAVLE
+288 AYYTTLE
-295 ADLDRNIECIESDY
+295 SDLERSIDRIESDY
-309 LGYDEYYYEVDEI
+309 PGYDEYHYEIDEI

-336 HVSFTLADVQ
+336 HVSFTLANVR

-370 TEEQLVWIYD
+370 TEEQLVWVYA
-380 EETER
+380 EETEI
-385 GRWVWED
+385 GRWVWEN
-392 VEVPYEYKTLKTTLL
+392 VEAPYEYKTLKITLL
-407 NRGLTYAMGSGMS
+407 NRGLTYAIGSGMS

-426 YAVLLESYGNKP
+426 YAILLESYGNKP
-438 DLFADSD
+438 ELFADSD

-458 AYEIPPEA
+458 AYEIPPEP

-471 FAALVTE
+471 FAALITE

-588 HFYAFGRLG
+588 HFYAVGRLG

>member
-1 MNELDSRLTKAGFL
+1 
-15 CPKGDDNMRSTPRLF
+15 MRSKPRLLF
-30 FSEEEQAPPEQPA
+30 TEEEQAPTEQP
-43 PTPKTKQ
+43 TPNLKPKQ
-50 PPNSTKSNPNSKK
+50 PPEKPRLNPNPKSK
-63 ENPDTQQR
+63 NITSQQR

-82 RLRFKETEQKKS
+82 RLHFKEAEQKKP

-102 EALVA
+102 ETLAA
-107 EVHKQVDDSADE
+107 EVHKQVDDLADE
-119 NIAVEAAHRTEQVV
+119 NVAVEATHRTEQLA
-133 EVGYRLAGERSHTI
+133 ETGYRLTGEHTHAP
-147 KAQSARAA
+147 KAQSVRSSERAE
-155 TLEEQEIK
+155 TPEQ
-163 KASMSFSRVKT
+163 T
-174 KDDTNKK
+174 T
-181 DSNPLSRWRQ
+181 NPLSRWRQ
-191 RQAIKRQY
+191 RQSIKRQY
-199 AAAKSGTQAA
+199 AATRSGAQAA
-209 SHSSAVAANAVQ
+209 ANSSTAAANAVR
-221 STADKVKQAAKV
+221 STADKVKRTAKV
-233 FAKNN
+233 IAKNN
-238 KGLLIVGIVGIML
+238 KGLLIVGIVGMML
-251 VMLING
+251 VMIING
-257 ASSCAEFGVGGLN
+257 ASSCAEFSVGGLN

-281 RDLLQVE
+281 HDLLQVE
-288 AHYAVLE
+288 AKYASLE
-295 ADLDRNIECIESDY
+295 ANLERNIDRIESDY
-309 LGYDEYYYEVDEI
+309 PGYDEYHYEIEEI
-322 GHNPYELLSYLTAR
+322 GHNPYELISYLTAR
-336 HVSFTLADVQ
+336 HVSFTLADVR
-346 NELATLFNRQYSLNI
+346 NELATLFNHQYSLSI
-361 VETVEIRYR
+361 VEAVEIRYR
-370 TEEQLVWIYD
+370 TEEQLVWVYD
-380 EETER
+380 EESEH

-420 AEQTEM
+420 VEQAEM

-438 DLFADSD
+438 ELFADSD

-471 FAALVTE
+471 FAALIAE

-484 LPYVWGGSKPGT
+484 LPYVWGGSKPST

>member
-1 MNELDSRLTKAGFL
+1 
-15 CPKGDDNMRSTPRLF
+15 MRSEPRLL
-30 FSEEEQAPPEQPA
+30 FSEEEQFPPKQTA
-43 PTPKTKQ
+43 PTPKQKQ
-50 PPNSTKSNPNSKK
+50 PPNCTKSKPNSKK
-63 ENPDTQQR
+63 ENPTIQQR
-71 TVQADNGKKTV
+71 TVQADNGKKAV
-82 RLRFKETEQKKS
+82 RLRFKETEQKKPS
-94 SKLAHVAK
+94 ILTHLKE
-102 EALVA
+102 EALAA
-107 EVHKQVDDSADE
+107 EIHKQVDDAADE
-119 NIAVEAAHRTEQVV
+119 NVAIEITHRTEQAV
-133 EVGYRLAGERSHTI
+133 ETRVRFASEHSHTP

-155 TLEEQEIK
+155 TRAETSEQ
-163 KASMSFSRVKT
+163 T
-174 KDDTNKK
+174 T
-181 DSNPLSRWRQ
+181 NPLSRWRQ
-191 RQAIKRQY
+191 RQAIKQQY
-199 AAAKSGTQAA
+199 AAARSGAQATTN
-209 SHSSAVAANAVQ
+209 SSTVAANAVR
-221 STADKVKQAAKV
+221 STADKVKRTVQV
-233 FAKNN
+233 FAKSN
-238 KGLLIVGIVGIML
+238 KGVLVVGIVGMML
-251 VMLING
+251 VVLING

-270 AVLGTSFVSED
+270 AVLGTSYMSED
-281 RDLLQVE
+281 RDLLEIE
-288 AHYAVLE
+288 AHYASLE
-295 ADLDRNIECIESDY
+295 ADLERSIDRVESDY
-309 LGYDEYYYEVDEI
+309 PGYDEYHYEIDEI

-336 HVSFTLADVQ
+336 HVSFTLADVR
-346 NELATLFNRQYSLNI
+346 NELTTIFKRQYSLNI

-370 TEEQLVWIYD
+370 TEEQLVWAYD
-380 EETER
+380 EETES

-392 VEVPYEYKTLKTTLL
+392 VEVPYEYKPLKTTLL
-407 NRGLTYAMGSGMS
+407 NRGLAYAMSSGMS
-420 AEQTEM
+420 AEQTEL

-438 DLFADSD
+438 ELFADSD

-471 FAALVTE
+471 FAALIAE

-504 CWVLNHS
+504 CWVLNYS

-588 HFYAFGRLG
+588 HFYAFGRLS

>member
-1 MNELDSRLTKAGFL
+1 MAEREADKANL
-15 CPKGDDNMRSTPRLF
+15 
-30 FSEEEQAPPEQPA
+30 
-43 PTPKTKQ
+43 
-50 PPNSTKSNPNSKK
+50 
-63 ENPDTQQR
+63 
-71 TVQADNGKKTV
+71 
-82 RLRFKETEQKKS
+82 
-94 SKLAHVAK
+94 
-102 EALVA
+102 
-107 EVHKQVDDSADE
+107 
-119 NIAVEAAHRTEQVV
+119 
-133 EVGYRLAGERSHTI
+133 
-147 KAQSARAA
+147 
-155 TLEEQEIK
+155 
-163 KASMSFSRVKT
+163 SFSFVKT
-174 KDDTNKK
+174 NADTNEK
-181 DSNPLSRWRQ
+181 DINPLSRWRQ

-199 AAAKSGTQAA
+199 AAAKSGTQAVA
-209 SHSSAVAANAVQ
+209 NSSTVAANAGQ
-221 STADKVKQAAKV
+221 STADKLKRTVQAV
-233 FAKNN
+233 AKNN
-238 KGLLIVGIVGIML
+238 KGVLVVGIVGMML

-257 ASSCAEFGVGGLN
+257 ASSCAEFGVGSLN

-288 AHYAVLE
+288 AHYAALE

-309 LGYDEYYYEVDEI
+309 PGYDEYHFEIDEI
-322 GHNPYELLSYLTAR
+322 GHNPYELLSFLTAR
-336 HVSFTLADVQ
+336 HMSFTLADVR

-370 TEEQLVWIYD
+370 TEEQLVWVYD

-407 NRGLTYAMGSGMS
+407 NRGLTYAMGSDMS

-426 YAVLLESYGNKP
+426 FAILLESYGNKP
-438 DLFADSD
+438 ELFADSD
-445 NPYLASLDATPPE
+445 NPYLTSLDATPPE
-458 AYEIPPEA
+458 AYEIPPKA

-471 FAALVTE
+471 FAALIAE

>member
-1 MNELDSRLTKAGFL
+1 
-15 CPKGDDNMRSTPRLF
+15 MRSKPRLLF
-30 FSEEEQAPPEQPA
+30 TEEEQAPPEQPA
-43 PTPKTKQ
+43 PTSKPKQ
-50 PPNSTKSNPNSKK
+50 PPNSPKSNPKPQN
-63 ENPDTQQR
+63 ENPTIQQR
-71 TVQADNGKKTV
+71 TIQADNGKKAV
-82 RLRFKETEQKKS
+82 RLHFKETEQKKP
-94 SKLAHVAK
+94 SKLAHAAK
-102 EALVA
+102 EALAA
-107 EVHKQVDDSADE
+107 EIHKQVEDSADE
-119 NIAVEAAHRTEQVV
+119 NVAVEAAHRSEQVV
-133 EVGYRLAGERSHTI
+133 ETGYHLAGEYTHTT
-147 KAQSARAA
+147 KAQSVRSSARAE
-155 TLEEQEIK
+155 TPEP
-163 KASMSFSRVKT
+163 T
-174 KDDTNKK
+174 TN
-181 DSNPLSRWRQ
+181 PFSRWRQ

-199 AAAKSGTQAA
+199 ATARTGAQTAT
-209 SHSSAVAANAVQ
+209 HSSTVAANAVH
-221 STADKVKQAAKV
+221 STVDKVKRTAQV

-238 KGLLIVGIVGIML
+238 KGVLVVGIVGMML
-251 VMLING
+251 IMLING

-281 RDLLQVE
+281 HDLLQVE
-288 AHYAVLE
+288 AHYTTLE
-295 ADLDRNIECIESDY
+295 SDLDRNVDRIELDY
-309 LGYDEYYYEVDEI
+309 PGYDEYHYEVDEI

-336 HVSFTLADVQ
+336 HVSFTLADVR
-346 NELATLFNRQYSLNI
+346 NELTTLFNRQYSLNV

-380 EETER
+380 EESES
-385 GRWVWED
+385 GRWVLED

-426 YAVLLESYGNKP
+426 YTVLLESYGNKP
-438 DLFADSD
+438 ELFADSD
-445 NPYLASLDATPPE
+445 NPYLTSLDATPPE

-471 FAALVTE
+471 FAALIAE

-560 IYVGNGMML
+560 IYVGSGMML

>member
-1 MNELDSRLTKAGFL
+1 M
-15 CPKGDDNMRSTPRLF
+15 
-30 FSEEEQAPPEQPA
+30 
-43 PTPKTKQ
+43 
-50 PPNSTKSNPNSKK
+50 
-63 ENPDTQQR
+63 
-71 TVQADNGKKTV
+71 
-82 RLRFKETEQKKS
+82 
-94 SKLAHVAK
+94 
-102 EALVA
+102 
-107 EVHKQVDDSADE
+107 
-119 NIAVEAAHRTEQVV
+119 
-133 EVGYRLAGERSHTI
+133 
-147 KAQSARAA
+147 
-155 TLEEQEIK
+155 
-163 KASMSFSRVKT
+163 FSR
-174 KDDTNKK
+174 
-181 DSNPLSRWRQ
+181 
-191 RQAIKRQY
+191 
-199 AAAKSGTQAA
+199 
-209 SHSSAVAANAVQ
+209 
-221 STADKVKQAAKV
+221 
-233 FAKNN
+233 KNN
-238 KGLLIVGIVGIML
+238 KVVLIVGIVGIML

-257 ASSCAEFGVGGLN
+257 ASSCAEYGVGGLN

-288 AHYAVLE
+288 AHYSALE
-295 ADLDRNIECIESDY
+295 ADLERSIDRVESDY
-309 LGYDEYYYEVDEI
+309 PDYDKYHYEIDEI

-336 HVSFTLADVQ
+336 HVSFTLSDVR
-346 NELATLFNRQYSLNI
+346 NELATLFHRQYSLSI

-370 TEEQLVWIYD
+370 TEEQLVWVYD

-407 NRGLTYAMGSGMS
+407 NRGLTYTMGSS
-420 AEQTEM
+420 LNTEQTEM
-426 YAVLLESYGNKP
+426 YTVLLESYGNKP

-445 NPYLASLDATPPE
+445 NPYLASLEATPPE

-471 FAALVTE
+471 FAALIAE

-484 LPYVWGGSKPGT
+484 LPYVWGGSKPGI

-527 STVVSRENARP
+527 STVVSRENAHP

-580 ISTKYYKS
+580 INTKYYKS

>member
-1 MNELDSRLTKAGFL
+1 
-15 CPKGDDNMRSTPRLF
+15 MRSKPRLL
-30 FSEEEQAPPEQPA
+30 FSDEEQAQPEQS
-43 PTPKTKQ
+43 TLIPKTKQ
-50 PPNSTKSNPNSKK
+50 PLNKTKSSPTPKH
-63 ENPDTQQR
+63 ENQTTQQR
-71 TVQADNGKKTV
+71 TVQADNGKKAV
-82 RLRFKETEQKKS
+82 RLHFKETEQKKP

-102 EALVA
+102 EALA
-107 EVHKQVDDSADE
+107 ADIHKQVDDSADE
-119 NIAVEAAHRTEQVV
+119 NASVEATHRTEQVV
-133 EVGYRLAGERSHTI
+133 ETGFRFANERSHAA

-155 TLEEQEIK
+155 TLEAQETM
-163 KASMSFSRVKT
+163 KANMSFSCVK
-174 KDDTNKK
+174 KNDYTNKT

-199 AAAKSGTQAA
+199 TAARAGAQATA
-209 SHSSAVAANAVQ
+209 NNSTVATNAVR
-221 STADKVKQAAKV
+221 STVDKAKRTV
-233 FAKNN
+233 QVLAKNN
-238 KGLLIVGIVGIML
+238 KGLLVVGIVGMMLIML
-251 VMLING
+251 VNG

-288 AHYAVLE
+288 AHYAALE
-295 ADLDRNIECIESDY
+295 SDLDRSIDHVESDY
-309 LGYDEYYYEVDEI
+309 PGYDEYHYEIDEI
-322 GHNPYELLSYLTAR
+322 GHNPYELLSYLTAQ
-336 HVSFTLADVQ
+336 HVSFTLTDMR
-346 NELATLFNRQYSLNI
+346 NELATLFNRQYSLSI

-370 TEEQLVWIYD
+370 TEEQLVWVYD
-380 EETER
+380 EETDTE
-385 GRWVWED
+385 RWVWED

-407 NRGLTYAMGSGMS
+407 NRGLNYAMGSGMS
-420 AEQTEM
+420 ADQSEM

-438 DLFADSD
+438 ELFADSD

-471 FAALVTE
+471 FAALIAE

-511 GAASVGR
+511 DAASVGR

>member
-1 MNELDSRLTKAGFL
+1 MH
-15 CPKGDDNMRSTPRLF
+15 
-30 FSEEEQAPPEQPA
+30 
-43 PTPKTKQ
+43 
-50 PPNSTKSNPNSKK
+50 
-63 ENPDTQQR
+63 
-71 TVQADNGKKTV
+71 
-82 RLRFKETEQKKS
+82 FKEAEQKKPS
-94 SKLAHVAK
+94 ELAHIAK

-107 EVHKQVDDSADE
+107 EIHKQVEDSADD
-119 NIAVEAAHRTEQVV
+119 NVSVEAVHRTEQVA
-133 EVGYRLAGERSHTI
+133 ETGYRLTGERSHTP
-147 KAQSARAA
+147 KAQSARTTTRMETAA
-155 TLEEQEIK
+155 T
-163 KASMSFSRVKT
+163 T
-174 KDDTNKK
+174 
-181 DSNPLSRWRQ
+181 SNPLSCWRQ

-199 AAAKSGTQAA
+199 AAARAGTQATA
-209 SHSSAVAANAVQ
+209 NSSTVAANAVR
-221 STADKVKQAAKV
+221 STADKVKRAVQV
-233 FAKNN
+233 FANN
-238 KGLLIVGIVGIML
+238 KGVLVVGIVGMML

-270 AVLGTSFVSED
+270 AVLGTSYVSED

-288 AHYAVLE
+288 AHYTALE
-295 ADLDRNIECIESDY
+295 ANLERSIDRIESDY
-309 LGYDEYYYEVDEI
+309 PGYDEYHYEIDEI

-336 HVSFTLADVQ
+336 HVSFTLAEVR
-346 NELATLFNRQYSLNI
+346 NELATIFNRQYSLNI
-361 VETVEIRYR
+361 VEAIEIRYR
-370 TEEQLVWIYD
+370 TEEQLVWVYD
-380 EETER
+380 EETDTE
-385 GRWVWED
+385 RWVWED
-392 VEVPYEYKTLKTTLL
+392 VEVPYEYKTLETTLL

-438 DLFADSD
+438 ELFADSD

-471 FAALVTE
+471 FAALIAE

-484 LPYVWGGSKPGT
+484 LSYVWGGSKPGT

-560 IYVGNGMML
+560 IYVGSGMML

-580 ISTKYYKS
+580 INTKYYKS

>member
-1 MNELDSRLTKAGFL
+1 
-15 CPKGDDNMRSTPRLF
+15 MRSKPRLLF
-30 FSEEEQAPPEQPA
+30 TEEEQAPPEQPA
-43 PTPKTKQ
+43 PTSKPKQ
-50 PPNSTKSNPNSKK
+50 PPNSPKSNPKPQN
-63 ENPDTQQR
+63 ENPTIQQR
-71 TVQADNGKKTV
+71 TVQADIGKKAV
-82 RLRFKETEQKKS
+82 RLHFKETEQKKP

-102 EALVA
+102 EALAA
-107 EVHKQVDDSADE
+107 EIHKQVEDSADE
-119 NIAVEAAHRTEQVV
+119 NVSVEATHRTEQVV
-133 EVGYRLAGERSHTI
+133 EMGFRLVGDHTHAP
-147 KAQSARAA
+147 KAQSVRSAARAE
-155 TLEEQEIK
+155 TPEQ
-163 KASMSFSRVKT
+163 
-174 KDDTNKK
+174 TN
-181 DSNPLSRWRQ
+181 NPLSRWRQ
-191 RQAIKRQY
+191 RQTIKRQY
-199 AAAKSGTQAA
+199 AAARSGAQATA
-209 SHSSAVAANAVQ
+209 NISTVAANAVR
-221 STADKVKQAAKV
+221 STADKVKQTVQV

-238 KGLLIVGIVGIML
+238 KGVLIVGIVSIMLIML
-251 VMLING
+251 VNG
-257 ASSCAEFGVGGLN
+257 ISSCAEFGVGGFN

-281 RDLLQVE
+281 HDLLQVE
-288 AHYAVLE
+288 AQYASLE
-295 ADLDRNIECIESDY
+295 ADLDRSIDRIESDY
-309 LGYDEYYYEVDEI
+309 PGYDEYYYEIDEI
-322 GHNPYELLSYLTAR
+322 GHNPYELLSYLTAK
-336 HVSFTLADVQ
+336 HVSFTLADVR
-346 NELATLFNRQYSLNI
+346 NELATLFNRQYSLSI

-370 TEEQLVWIYD
+370 TEAQLVWVYD
-380 EETER
+380 EETES

-392 VEVPYEYKTLKTTLL
+392 VDVPYEYKTLKTTLL
-407 NRGLTYAMGSGMS
+407 NRGLTCAMGSGMS

-426 YAVLLESYGNKP
+426 YAILLESYGNKP
-438 DLFADSD
+438 ELFADSD

-471 FAALVTE
+471 FAALIAE

-560 IYVGNGMML
+560 IYVGSGMML

>member
-1 MNELDSRLTKAGFL
+1 
-15 CPKGDDNMRSTPRLF
+15 MRSKPRLL
-30 FSEEEQAPPEQPA
+30 FSDEKQAPPEQ

-50 PPNSTKSNPNSKK
+50 PPNKTKSNPNPKK
-63 ENPDTQQR
+63 ENPTIQQR

-82 RLRFKETEQKKS
+82 RLHFQESEQKKP

-102 EALVA
+102 EALAA
-107 EVHKQVDDSADE
+107 EIHKEIDNSADDNVAVAATNRTE
-119 NIAVEAAHRTEQVV
+119 QAVEA
-133 EVGYRLAGERSHTI
+133 GYRLTGERTHAP
-147 KAQSARAA
+147 KAQSTRAKVMA
-155 TLEEQEIK
+155 EREAD
-163 KASMSFSRVKT
+163 KANVSFSRVKT
-174 KDDTNKK
+174 TSDMNKK

-191 RQAIKRQY
+191 RQSIKRQY
-199 AAAKSGTQAA
+199 AAARAGAQATA
-209 SHSSAVAANAVQ
+209 NSSTDAANAVR
-221 STADKVKQAAKV
+221 STADKLKRTVQV
-233 FAKNN
+233 IAKNN
-238 KGLLIVGIVGIML
+238 KGVLIVGIVGMML
-251 VMLING
+251 VMIING

-270 AVLGTSFVSED
+270 AVLGTSYVSED

-288 AHYAVLE
+288 AHYAALE
-295 ADLDRNIECIESDY
+295 TDLDRSIDRIESDY
-309 LGYDEYYYEVDEI
+309 PGYDEYHYEIDEI

-336 HVSFTLADVQ
+336 HVSFTLANVR
-346 NELATLFNRQYSLNI
+346 NELTTLFNRQYSLSI

-370 TEEQLVWIYD
+370 TEEQLVWVYD
-380 EETER
+380 EETKS

-407 NRGLTYAMGSGMS
+407 NCGLTYAMDSDMD

-438 DLFADSD
+438 ELFAASD
-445 NPYLASLDATPPE
+445 DPYLASLDATPPE

-471 FAALVTE
+471 FAALIAE

-580 ISTKYYKS
+580 IGTKYYKS

>member
-1 MNELDSRLTKAGFL
+1 
-15 CPKGDDNMRSTPRLF
+15 MRSEPRLL
-30 FSEEEQAPPEQPA
+30 FSENEQAPPEQPT
-43 PTPKTKQ
+43 PT
-50 PPNSTKSNPNSKK
+50 TKSKQAPDKTTSTPNPKY
-63 ENPDTQQR
+63 ENPTTQQR
-71 TVQADNGKKTV
+71 TVQANNGKKTV
-82 RLRFKETEQKKS
+82 RLHFKETEQKKPS
-94 SKLAHVAK
+94 ILTHLTK
-102 EALVA
+102 EALSA
-107 EVHKQVDDSADE
+107 EIHKQVEDSADE
-119 NIAVEAAHRTEQVV
+119 NVSVEAVHRTEQLA
-133 EVGYRLAGERSHTI
+133 EAGYRLAVENMHAP
-147 KAQSARAA
+147 KVQSARAA
-155 TLEEQEIK
+155 ALAEQAAK
-163 KASMSFSRVKT
+163 KSNVSFSFVKT
-174 KDDTNKK
+174 NRDTNKK

-199 AAAKSGTQAA
+199 AAARYGAQAA
-209 SHSSAVAANAVQ
+209 TNSSTVAANSVR
-221 STADKVKQAAKV
+221 STVDKVKRTVQII
-233 FAKNN
+233 AKNN
-238 KGLLIVGIVGIML
+238 KGLLVVGIVGMML

-288 AHYAVLE
+288 AQYAALE
-295 ADLDRNIECIESDY
+295 ADLERSIDRIESDY
-309 LGYDEYYYEVDEI
+309 PGYDEYHYEIDEI
-322 GHNPYELLSYLTAR
+322 GHNPYELLSYMTAR
-336 HVSFTLADVQ
+336 HVSFTLADVR
-346 NELATLFNRQYSLNI
+346 NELATLFKRQYSLNI

-370 TEEQLVWIYD
+370 TEEQFVWVYD
-380 EETER
+380 EETES

-407 NRGLTYAMGSGMS
+407 NRGLTYAMGSSMS

-445 NPYLASLDATPPE
+445 NPYLASLDATLPE
-458 AYEIPPEA
+458 AYEIPPKA

-471 FAALVTE
+471 FAALIAE

>member
-1 MNELDSRLTKAGFL
+1 M
-15 CPKGDDNMRSTPRLF
+15 
-30 FSEEEQAPPEQPA
+30 
-43 PTPKTKQ
+43 
-50 PPNSTKSNPNSKK
+50 
-63 ENPDTQQR
+63 
-71 TVQADNGKKTV
+71 
-82 RLRFKETEQKKS
+82 
-94 SKLAHVAK
+94 
-102 EALVA
+102 
-107 EVHKQVDDSADE
+107 
-119 NIAVEAAHRTEQVV
+119 
-133 EVGYRLAGERSHTI
+133 
-147 KAQSARAA
+147 
-155 TLEEQEIK
+155 
-163 KASMSFSRVKT
+163 FSR
-174 KDDTNKK
+174 
-181 DSNPLSRWRQ
+181 
-191 RQAIKRQY
+191 
-199 AAAKSGTQAA
+199 
-209 SHSSAVAANAVQ
+209 
-221 STADKVKQAAKV
+221 
-233 FAKNN
+233 KNN
-238 KGLLIVGIVGIML
+238 KVVLIVGIVGIML

-288 AHYAVLE
+288 AHYSALE
-295 ADLDRNIECIESDY
+295 ADLERSIDRVESDY
-309 LGYDEYYYEVDEI
+309 PDYDKYHYEIDEI

-336 HVSFTLADVQ
+336 HVSFTLADVR
-346 NELATLFNRQYSLNI
+346 NELAALFNRQYSLSI

-370 TEEQLVWIYD
+370 TEEQLVWVYD
-380 EETER
+380 EETES
-385 GRWVWED
+385 GYWVWED

-407 NRGLTYAMGSGMS
+407 NRGLTYAMGSSMS
-420 AEQTEM
+420 AEQTET

-438 DLFADSD
+438 ELFADSD

-471 FAALVTE
+471 FAALIAE

-527 STVVSRENARP
+527 STVVSRENVRP

-580 ISTKYYKS
+580 INTKYYKS